1 MEVHNLGLWVLVFL
15 IFQEVLDRRHMREAY
30 HPKLAVKSA
39 SHGVKDLIFL
49 LRSMPHYRV
58 VSHNV
63 QVGIPL
69 EFSSGI
75 ELADHSID
83 VYLPQ

>member
-1 MEVHNLGLWVLVFL
+1 MKVHNLGLWVLIFL

-30 HPKLAVKSA
+30 HPKLAVKAA
-39 SHGVKDLIFL
+39 SHGVKNLIFL
-49 LRSMPHYRV
+49 LRSMPHYRA

-63 QVGIPL
+63 QLEIPL
-69 EFSSGI
+69 EFPSGI
-75 ELADHSID
+75 GSADHSID